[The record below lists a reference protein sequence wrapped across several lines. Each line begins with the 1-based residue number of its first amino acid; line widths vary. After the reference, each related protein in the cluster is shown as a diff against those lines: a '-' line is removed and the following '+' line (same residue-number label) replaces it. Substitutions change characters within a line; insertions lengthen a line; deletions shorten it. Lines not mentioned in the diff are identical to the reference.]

1 MRHAADGIARIYA
14 RALSKSTDSLASVI
28 VGICAAISVMGWSL
42 SGHFAG
48 GQGRERVIEKA
59 FTRNE
64 VVEFS
69 ETKVSQKDVEPG
81 KGFEADDEWLNKV
94 FVKVRNISKKP
105 IVFLEVGFDFP
116 ETKATGS
123 EMSYRVAFGQRPGSR
138 FPQNHDPIF
147 MLPGDSLDI
156 RLEKDYTKLKSFV
169 ERRRRIID
177 IHKLE
182 LSIVFVIFADRTG
195 WAAGNFYRQDPDNP
209 DRYLNVG
216 DNPPQ

>member
-1 MRHAADGIARIYA
+1 MITKTVRFR
-14 RALSKSTDSLASVI
+14 STRFLASVI

-81 KGFEADDEWLNKV
+81 KGFEADDEWLNTV

-123 EMSYRVAFGQRPGSR
+123 EMSYRGGSDPMH
-138 FPQNHDPIF
+138 PQV
-147 MLPGDSLDI
+147 SLESLRVFLCSQLTPDC
-156 RLEKDYTKLKSFV
+156 
-169 ERRRRIID
+169 RRQFQPSRQ
-177 IHKLE
+177 HA
-182 LSIVFVIFADRTG
+182 LSR
-195 WAAGNFYRQDPDNP
+195 
-209 DRYLNVG
+209 
-216 DNPPQ
+216 

>member
-1 MRHAADGIARIYA
+1 MA
-14 RALSKSTDSLASVI
+14 
-28 VGICAAISVMGWSL
+28 WSL
-42 SGHFAG
+42 SGHFRQ
-48 GQGRERVIEKA
+48 GQGKRLIEKA

-81 KGFEADDEWLNKV
+81 KGFDADDEWLNRV

-123 EMSYRVAFGQRPGSR
+123 EMSYRVAFGQQPGSR

-156 RLEKDYTKLKSFV
+156 PLENDYAKLKSFV
-169 ERRRRIID
+169 ERRHRIID

-182 LSIVFVIFADRTG
+182 LSVVFVIFADRTG
-195 WAAGNFYRQDPDNP
+195 WAAGNFYRQDPNDP
-209 DRYLNVG
+209 DRYINTG
-216 DNPPQ
+216 DRPEPNQ

>member
-1 MRHAADGIARIYA
+1 MIVRTARFQITRLLTA
-14 RALSKSTDSLASVI
+14 VI
-28 VGICAAISVMGWSL
+28 VGIAATVSVAAWSL
-42 SGHFAG
+42 NARLTQRAQTKEKIIG
-48 GQGRERVIEKA
+48 KA

-64 VVEFS
+64 VVEFT
-69 ETKVSQKDVEPG
+69 EIKVSQNAVTPG
-81 KGFEADDEWLNKV
+81 KAFDADDEWLNKV

-123 EMSYRVAFGQRPGSR
+123 EMSYRVAFGQRPGSS
-138 FPQNHDPIF
+138 FLQNHDPIF

-156 RLEKDYTKLKSFV
+156 PLDKDYTKLKSFV
-169 ERRRRIID
+169 ERRHRIID

-182 LSIVFVIFADRTG
+182 LSVVFVIFADRTG

-209 DRYLNVG
+209 DSYLNVG
-216 DNPPQ
+216 DNPPE

>member
-1 MRHAADGIARIYA
+1 MVLKTTRFQSAHFLITVV
-14 RALSKSTDSLASVI
+14 L
-28 VGICAAISVMGWSL
+28 VGICAAVSAMAWSL
-42 SGHFAG
+42 TGHFAQ
-48 GQGRERVIEKA
+48 GQGREKVIEKA

-69 ETKVSQKDVEPG
+69 ETRVSHRDVEPG
-81 KGFEADDEWLNKV
+81 KGFEADDEWLNRL

-116 ETKATGS
+116 ETKTTGS
-123 EMSYRVAFGQRPGSR
+123 EMSYRVTFGQRPNST

-147 MLPGDSLDI
+147 MLPGDSLGI
-156 RLEKDYTKLKSFV
+156 PLEKEYTNLKSFV
-169 ERRRRIID
+169 ERRRRITD
-177 IHKLE
+177 IHKVE
-182 LSIVFVIFADRTG
+182 LSVVFVIFADKTG
-195 WAAGNFYRQDPDNP
+195 WAAGNYYRQDPENP